1 MLRVSA
7 PAKINLSLAITGRR
21 DDGYHLLQSLVAFAD
36 IGDRLFIRKSET
48 SGLRVS
54 GPFAAAL
61 GDDNIIAAAH
71 VRVAAHA
78 QQALHSQIILE
89 KNLPVAAGI
98 GGGSA
103 DAAAALRGLAQLHNV
118 DVPLED
124 MAEIAASLG
133 ADVPVCLDTA
143 PAWMSGIGHD
153 VTRLADLPP
162 ADIVLVNPRQKLA
175 TADVFAA
182 FAEQGAASKPI
193 DPPQGFAT
201 SGALLDFVRAQ
212 GNDLQAA
219 ACALVPDIADCLM
232 SLKKAG
238 FAYVAMSGSGATC
251 FGLSA
256 PGSGR
261 AMAARYRTMREKD
274 WVVAGRLIGAGDTK
288 INETD

>member
-7 PAKINLSLAITGRR
+7 PAKINLSLKIIGRR
-21 DDGYHLLQSLVAFAD
+21 DDGYHLLESLVAFAD
-36 IGDRLFIRKSET
+36 IGDRLFISKSET
-48 SGLRVS
+48 SSLQLS

-61 GDDNIIAAAH
+61 GEANIIAQAH
-71 VRVAAHA
+71 VRLASHVG
-78 QQALHSQIILE
+78 QALHSQIILE

-118 DVPLED
+118 DVPLT
-124 MAEIAASLG
+124 EIAASLG
-133 ADVPVCLDTA
+133 ADVPVCLDTT
-143 PAWMSGIGHD
+143 PAWMSGIGHNIE
-153 VTRLADLPP
+153 RLPDLPP
-162 ADIVLVNPRQKLA
+162 ADIVLVNPRVALS

-182 FAEQGAASKPI
+182 FAAKGEFSKPTNA
-193 DPPQGFAT
+193 PEGFASST
-201 SGALLDFVRAQ
+201 GLLDFMRAQ

-219 ACALVPDIADCLM
+219 ACSLAPEIEDCLAA
-232 SLKKAG
+232 LRKAG
-238 FAYVAMSGSGATC
+238 LAYVAMSGSGATC

>member
-7 PAKINLSLAITGRR
+7 PAKINLSLKITARR
-21 DDGYHLLQSLVAFAD
+21 DDGYHELESLVAFAD
-36 IGDRLFIRKSET
+36 IGDRLFISKSET
-48 SGLRVS
+48 SSLQLS

-61 GDDNIIAAAH
+61 GEENIIAEAH
-71 VRVAAHA
+71 VRLAAHA
-78 QQALHSQIILE
+78 GEALHSQIILE

-103 DAAAALRGLAQLHNV
+103 DAAAALRGLAELHNLN
-118 DVPLED
+118 VPLED
-124 MAEIAASLG
+124 IAASLG

-143 PAWMSGIGHD
+143 PAWMTGIGHN
-153 VTRLADLPP
+153 VERLPDLPP
-162 ADIVLVNPRQKLA
+162 ADIVLVNPRLA
-175 TADVFAA
+175 LSTADVFAA
-182 FAEQGAASKPI
+182 FAKQGTFSAPI
-193 DPPQGFAT
+193 NAPQGFTT
-201 SGALLDFVRAQ
+201 STGLLDFVRAQ

-219 ACALVPDIADCLM
+219 ACALAPEIDECLIA
-232 SLKKAG
+232 LKRAG

-274 WVVAGRLIGAGDTK
+274 WVVPGCLIGA
-288 INETD
+288 

>member
-7 PAKINLSLAITGRR
+7 PAKINLILKITGRR
-21 DDGYHLLQSLVAFAD
+21 DDGYHLLESLVAFAD
-36 IGDRLFIRKSET
+36 IGDRLFINKSET
-48 SGLRVS
+48 SSLQLS

-61 GDDNIIAAAH
+61 GKANIIAQAH
-71 VRVAAHA
+71 VRLASHA
-78 QQALHSQIILE
+78 GQALNSQIILE

-118 DVPLED
+118 DVPLT
-124 MAEIAASLG
+124 EIAASLG

-143 PAWMSGIGHD
+143 PAWMSGIGHNIE
-153 VTRLADLPP
+153 RLPDLPP
-162 ADIVLVNPRQKLA
+162 ADIVLVNPRVALS

-182 FAEQGAASKPI
+182 FAAKGEFSKPI
-193 DPPQGFAT
+193 NAPEGFA
-201 SGALLDFVRAQ
+201 SSAGLLDFMRAQ

-219 ACALVPDIADCLM
+219 ACSLASEIEDCLAA
-232 SLKKAG
+232 LRKAG
-238 FAYVAMSGSGATC
+238 LAYVAMSGSGATC

>member
-7 PAKINLSLAITGRR
+7 PAKINLSLKITGRR
-21 DDGYHLLQSLVAFAD
+21 DDGYHLLESLVAFAD
-36 IGDRLFIRKSET
+36 IGDRLFISKSET
-48 SGLRVS
+48 SSLQLS

-61 GDDNIIAAAH
+61 GEANIIAQAH
-71 VRVAAHA
+71 VRLVSHA
-78 QQALHSQIILE
+78 GQALHSQIILE

-118 DVPLED
+118 DVPLT
-124 MAEIAASLG
+124 EIAASLG

-143 PAWMSGIGHD
+143 PAWMSGVGHNIE
-153 VTRLADLPP
+153 RLPDLPP
-162 ADIVLVNPRQKLA
+162 ADIVLVNPRVALS

-182 FAEQGAASKPI
+182 FAAKGEFSKPI
-193 DPPQGFAT
+193 NAPEGFASST
-201 SGALLDFVRAQ
+201 GLLGFMRAQ

-219 ACALVPDIADCLM
+219 ACSLAPEIEDCLAA
-232 SLKKAG
+232 LRKAG
-238 FAYVAMSGSGATC
+238 LAYVAMSGSGATC

>member
-7 PAKINLSLAITGRR
+7 PAKINLILKITGRR
-21 DDGYHLLQSLVAFAD
+21 DDGYHLLESLVAFAD
-36 IGDRLFIRKSET
+36 IGDRLFINKSET
-48 SGLRVS
+48 SSLQLS

-61 GDDNIIAAAH
+61 GKANIIAQAH
-71 VRVAAHA
+71 VRLASHA
-78 QQALHSQIILE
+78 GQALHSQIILE

-118 DVPLED
+118 DVPLT
-124 MAEIAASLG
+124 EIAASLG

-143 PAWMSGIGHD
+143 PAWMSGIGHNIE
-153 VTRLADLPP
+153 RLPDLPP
-162 ADIVLVNPRQKLA
+162 ADIVLVNPRVALS

-182 FAEQGAASKPI
+182 FAAKGEFSKPI
-193 DPPQGFAT
+193 NAPEGFA
-201 SGALLDFVRAQ
+201 SSAGLLDFMRAQ

-219 ACALVPDIADCLM
+219 ACSRASEIEDCLAA
-232 SLKKAG
+232 LRKAG
-238 FAYVAMSGSGATC
+238 LAYVAMSGSGATC

>member
-7 PAKINLSLAITGRR
+7 PAKINLSLKITGRR
-21 DDGYHLLQSLVAFAD
+21 DDGYHLLESLVAFAD
-36 IGDRLFIRKSET
+36 IGDLLFISKSET
-48 SGLRVS
+48 SSLKLS
-54 GPFAAAL
+54 GPFAVAL
-61 GDDNIIAAAH
+61 GEANIITQAH
-71 VRVAAHA
+71 ERLASHA
-78 QQALHSQIILE
+78 GQALHSQIILE

-118 DVPLED
+118 DVPLT
-124 MAEIAASLG
+124 EIAASLG
-133 ADVPVCLDTA
+133 GDVPVCLDTA
-143 PAWMSGIGHD
+143 PALMSGIGHNIE
-153 VTRLADLPP
+153 RLPDLPP
-162 ADIVLVNPRQKLA
+162 ADIVLVNPRVALS

-182 FAEQGAASKPI
+182 FAAKGEFSKPI
-193 DPPQGFAT
+193 NAPEGFASST
-201 SGALLDFVRAQ
+201 GLLDFMRAQ
-212 GNDLQAA
+212 GNDLQAT
-219 ACALVPDIADCLM
+219 ACLLAPEAEDCLAA
-232 SLKKAG
+232 LRKVG
-238 FAYVAMSGSGATC
+238 LAYVAMSGSGPTC

>member
-1 MLRVSA
+1 
-7 PAKINLSLAITGRR
+7 LA
-21 DDGYHLLQSLVAFAD
+21 S
-36 IGDRLFIRKSET
+36 
-48 SGLRVS
+48 
-54 GPFAAAL
+54 
-61 GDDNIIAAAH
+61 
-71 VRVAAHA
+71 HA
-78 QQALHSQIILE
+78 GQALHSQIILE

-118 DVPLED
+118 DVPLT
-124 MAEIAASLG
+124 EIAASLG

-143 PAWMSGIGHD
+143 PAWMSGIGHNIE
-153 VTRLADLPP
+153 RLPDLPP
-162 ADIVLVNPRQKLA
+162 ADIVLVNPRVALS

-182 FAEQGAASKPI
+182 FAAKGEFSKPI
-193 DPPQGFAT
+193 NAPEGFA
-201 SGALLDFVRAQ
+201 SSAGLLDFMRAQ

-219 ACALVPDIADCLM
+219 ACSLASEIEDCLAA
-232 SLKKAG
+232 LRKAG
-238 FAYVAMSGSGATC
+238 LAYVAMSGSGATC

>member
-7 PAKINLSLAITGRR
+7 PAKINLTLKITGRR
-21 DDGYHLLQSLVAFAD
+21 DDGYHLLESLVAFAD
-36 IGDRLFIRKSET
+36 IGDRLFISKSET
-48 SGLRVS
+48 SSLQLN

-61 GDDNIIAAAH
+61 GDDNIIAEAH
-71 VRVAAHA
+71 VRLASHA

-118 DVPLED
+118 DLPLED
-124 MAEIAASLG
+124 IAASLG

-143 PAWMSGIGHD
+143 PAWMSGIGHNIE
-153 VTRLADLPP
+153 RLADLPP
-162 ADIVLVNPRQKLA
+162 ADIVLVNPRLA
-175 TADVFAA
+175 LPTADVFAS
-182 FAEQGAASKPI
+182 FAAQGRFSAPI
-193 DPPQGFAT
+193 KPPQGFAT
-201 SGALLDFVRAQ
+201 SADLLDFVRAQ
-212 GNDLQAA
+212 ENDLQSA
-219 ACALVPDIADCLM
+219 ACSLAPQIDDCLTA
-232 SLKKAG
+232 LKKAG

-274 WVVAGRLIGAGDTK
+274 WVVAGRLIGA
-288 INETD
+288 